1 MERMD
6 DIRIEGRIP
15 TALEA
20 VLGEKRS
27 VALVL
32 GLVAALTGLGL
43 FLVSR
48 NAPQR
53 VAPPSTYSSWAPGG
67 MQSGASAATAN
78 PIVVGEVVMVHVAGA
93 VKAPGLYS
101 LPVGSRVADAVEA
114 AGGPTAKA
122 DIDLLNLAG
131 LLLDGTRIE
140 VLAKGPGPPS
150 APLPGSGPAS
160 AVPAIISLNSADQ
173 VALETIPGIGPVTAA
188 AILQHRDEIGGFT
201 SLEQLLDVSG
211 IGPATYES
219 MRDFI
224 SL

>member
-1 MERMD
+1 MD

-27 VALVL
+27 AVLVL
-32 GLVAALTGLGL
+32 GLVAALTGIALL
-43 FLVSR
+43 IILRESP
-48 NAPQR
+48 AK
-53 VAPPSTYSSWAPGG
+53 VAPPSSYASWSPGTASGGAPPGG
-67 MQSGASAATAN
+67 GVN
-78 PIVVGEVVMVHVAGA
+78 PVFGEAVMVHVAGA

-101 LPVGSRVADAVEA
+101 LPVGSRVADAIEA

-122 DIDLLNLAG
+122 DLGALNLAQSV
-131 LLLDGTRIE
+131 LDGTKIE
-140 VLAKGPGPPS
+140 VLRKGSP
-150 APLPGSGPAS
+150 AAPAS
-160 AVPAIISLNSADQ
+160 QPGYLPSPSIISLNSADQ
-173 VALETIPGIGPVTAA
+173 AALETIPGIGPVTAG

>member
-1 MERMD
+1 MD

-15 TALEA
+15 TALDA
-20 VLGEKRS
+20 ALGEKRS
-27 VALVL
+27 ALLAL
-32 GLVAALTGLGL
+32 GLVAALTGIAL
-43 FLVSR
+43 LVILRESP
-48 NAPQR
+48 AR
-53 VAPPSTYSSWAPGG
+53 VAPPSSYASWSPSDVA
-67 MQSGASAATAN
+67 SGAPTAGGVN
-78 PIVVGEVVMVHVAGA
+78 SMFVGEAVMVHVAGA

-114 AGGPTAKA
+114 AGGPTVKA
-122 DIDLLNLAG
+122 DLGTLNLAQ
-131 LLLDGTRIE
+131 LVLDGTKVE
-140 VLAKGPGPPS
+140 VLRKGSMPQA
-150 APLPGSGPAS
+150 APLSQPGSLSSSPS
-160 AVPAIISLNSADQ
+160 IISLNSADQ
-173 VALETIPGIGPVTAA
+173 AALETIPGIGPVTAE